1 MQQMLNINIQSHS
14 CMQQILD
21 IQIRFCVCALDID
34 RSDVSAAAA
43 VVCRDRGGYIARTHS
58 IRPHSSFH
66 TKHLPTKL
74 SGDSRDFSQCGTHLL
89 PLSRRP

>member
-1 MQQMLNINIQSHS
+1 
-14 CMQQILD
+14 MQQILN

-34 RSDVSAAAA
+34 RSDSSSSAAAAAA

-58 IRPHSSFH
+58 IRSHSSFH